1 MYLAPYVNN
10 VSRATR
16 IYNTH
21 KTARTPVI
29 SRPSTFYPEE
39 N

>member
-1 MYLAPYVNN
+1 MYLAPCVHN

-16 IYNTH
+16 IYIVY

-29 SRPSTFYPEE
+29 SRPSIFYPEE